1 MSNYLSERR
10 KELGLTQKEVADAVG
25 VAEAT
30 VSRWESGEIANMRRD
45 RISALAKILKC
56 SADFIMT
63 GNQNAPTVPPGF
75 EPLPEM
81 ATVPLV
87 GRIACGQPITAE
99 ENLEGYVS
107 IPAEWHATFTL
118 LCEGDSMEPRIKDGD
133 LVAAECDTL
142 MEAVTEP
149 RARAF
154 VALCLYCGLRREE
167 ALGLKW
173 TDLGADRLVVS
184 RAMTFGSNQQLPVE
198 ELKNTA
204 SCRMLPMPDK
214 LRQVLATTPRLAE
227 YVVPAANGGDMT
239 LSAFRRLWTSHVR
252 RQVGFELRPHM
263 LRHTYATMLYRAGVD
278 LRTAQQLLG
287 HANIQM
293 TARIYTHLEAEDSL
307 KVQDRINLYLSGA
320 PTATATG

>member
-63 GNQNAPTVPPGF
+63 GNQNVPTVPPGF
-75 EPLPEM
+75 DPLPEM
-81 ATVPLV
+81 TTVPLV

-133 LVAAECDTL
+133 LVAIRSQPQVENGEIAAVRIDCEATL
-142 MEAVTEP
+142 KHVY
-149 RARAF
+149 
-154 VALCLYCGLRREE
+154 LY
-167 ALGLKW
+167 
-173 TDLGADRLVVS
+173 
-184 RAMTFGSNQQLPVE
+184 
-198 ELKNTA
+198 
-204 SCRMLPMPDK
+204 PDK
-214 LRQVLATTPRLAE
+214 IVLQPENPNYAPIVKIGEEMNDITIEGKA
-227 YVVPAANGGDMT
+227 
-239 LSAFRRLWTSHVR
+239 
-252 RQVGFELRPHM
+252 VGLCRG
-263 LRHTYATMLYRAGVD
+263 L
-278 LRTAQQLLG
+278 
-287 HANIQM
+287 
-293 TARIYTHLEAEDSL
+293 
-307 KVQDRINLYLSGA
+307 
-320 PTATATG
+320 

>member
-75 EPLPEM
+75 DPLPEM

-133 LVAAECDTL
+133 LVAIRSQPQVENGEIAAVRIDCEATL
-142 MEAVTEP
+142 KHVY
-149 RARAF
+149 
-154 VALCLYCGLRREE
+154 LY
-167 ALGLKW
+167 
-173 TDLGADRLVVS
+173 
-184 RAMTFGSNQQLPVE
+184 
-198 ELKNTA
+198 
-204 SCRMLPMPDK
+204 PDK
-214 LRQVLATTPRLAE
+214 IVLQPENPNYAPIVKIGEEMNDITIEGKA
-227 YVVPAANGGDMT
+227 
-239 LSAFRRLWTSHVR
+239 
-252 RQVGFELRPHM
+252 VGLCRG
-263 LRHTYATMLYRAGVD
+263 L
-278 LRTAQQLLG
+278 
-287 HANIQM
+287 
-293 TARIYTHLEAEDSL
+293 
-307 KVQDRINLYLSGA
+307 
-320 PTATATG
+320 